1 MPATSQRSSRR
12 TIRAN
17 SAGCSG
23 TLSGRLRERPGP
35 RQLLVNSRLRIQAA
49 GHGQA
54 RPHRQLIRRS
64 ASLPDG
70 IASAVEHRGSG
81 LSDQSANGISPNLR
95 TRLPR
100 EVAQI
105 PSLLPA
111 ATQRGGGLCAPWAW
125 RVRSGLFG
133 GDRGDRRL
141 GDRRR
146 SPARAASRCRPSCVG
161 AADCAARR
169 RPSSRIAS
177 RDRSCCRARP
187 GWPYAA
193 DEFAVAPLG
202 EIPVPLRRRLRA
214 AVLPLRSGWP
224 LTPIG
229 IARQGDPRTRV
240 SAQQNQ
246 TASPTKGER
255 GKRGRMALPFAE
267 RLKADAR
274 RHDRR
279 RVPK

>member
-81 LSDQSANGISPNLR
+81 LSDQANGISPNLR

-100 EVAQI
+100 EVAQSRPFCQRR
-105 PSLLPA
+105 PSVVA
-111 ATQRGGGLCAPWAW
+111 GYAHRGRGG
-125 RVRSGLFG
+125 SGAVSSAETG
-133 GDRGDRRL
+133 ATVV

-187 GWPYAA
+187 GWRTRPMSSRSRHSGNPGTTAPPTPRSRA
-193 DEFAVAPLG
+193 PAPLR
-202 EIPVPLRRRLRA
+202 LASDADRHRSSRRPTDPGLSPA
-214 AVLPLRSGWP
+214 EPN
-224 LTPIG
+224 G
-229 IARQGDPRTRV
+229 IAHQG
-240 SAQQNQ
+240 
-246 TASPTKGER
+246 
-255 GKRGRMALPFAE
+255 
-267 RLKADAR
+267 
-274 RHDRR
+274 
-279 RVPK
+279 